1 MPNLSAFRAWSQE
14 LYSTRTSPALTS
26 ATLSPVVIS
35 EGQPFPSTAPPTEKE
50 QRIALAV
57 VLISALL
64 FLSSVPF
71 ARVKLPELWAFIPI
85 YQSAL
90 ALNDLVTGTL
100 LLTQFTYL
108 RSRALL
114 VLACGYFFTCAMV
127 VVHAASFPGLFAPA
141 GLLTG
146 GPQTTAWLYAFWHFG
161 FPIAVIAY
169 VHLKDHTNGAETV
182 HSPTG
187 SAILYGLGVVGAVV
201 VGLTLIATAGHPLL
215 PEVMSGNG
223 YTRALPIV
231 VAAICLL
238 SLVALVRLWQSPRR
252 CTIDLWLMVSLV
264 AWIFD
269 IALSALLNAGRFD
282 LGFYLG
288 RFYGLLAAAFVL
300 IALLARTGELYAR
313 LAQLLDAEQTEHR
326 RESALR
332 QRIFDTSLD
341 LILLVDRQGIV
352 QQISPSVRSIL
363 GYEPDAMI
371 GRSAIEYLH
380 HEDLE
385 KTRHEMRKATRGE
398 LQVSF
403 DCRYVHK
410 DGRIVPLSWKG
421 LWSEPDQQH
430 FFVGRDVTERVG
442 LERQLRQA
450 QKMEAIG
457 QLTGGIAH
465 DFNNILAV
473 IIGMAELTAAAVAK
487 DPKVLAMVKQIDESA
502 ERGAQLVLRML
513 AFARKQ
519 PLEPRILDM
528 NDTIQHSVAILE
540 RTLGEHITMRAVLSE
555 DLWQATADPS
565 QLEDAILNL
574 AVNARDAM
582 PNGGRL
588 VIETA
593 NAQLDEAYAAQHA
606 DVTAGDYVVITVTDS
621 GTGMSPD
628 VIERVFEPFFTTKEV
643 GRGTGLG
650 LSMVYG
656 FVKQS
661 RGHVKIYSEVGHGT
675 SIRLY
680 FPRAIQPSVSVTVGA
695 ASAELPKG
703 RETVLVVEDDAAV
716 RGMAVNVLEKLGY
729 DVRQAADGKSAFEI
743 LRAETHVDL
752 LFTDMVMPNGM
763 NGHELIRAA
772 RNLRP
777 DLKVLLTSGYSEQ
790 FINTSDDA
798 PTARLLNKPYRREA
812 LATAVREVLSGIDRQ
827 GLLEGSESRLG
838 LPPAGEP
845 RVRTAKAAE

>member
-1 MPNLSAFRAWSQE
+1 MSLMPTVTAFRAWSQE
-14 LYSTRTSPALTS
+14 FYATKVNLGLRPAT
-26 ATLSPVVIS
+26 VIVS
-35 EGQPFPSTAPPTEKE
+35 EGQPFPSTAPPTAKE
-50 QRIALAV
+50 VRLAIAV
-57 VLISALL
+57 VLVSAVL
-64 FLSSVPF
+64 FLVSVPF
-71 ARVKLPELWAFIPI
+71 ARAKLPEFWAFIPI

-100 LLTQFTYL
+100 LLTQFSHL

-127 VVHAASFPGLFAPA
+127 AVHAASFPGLFAPA

-169 VHLKDHTNGAETV
+169 VHAKDNTSRADRV
-182 HSPTG
+182 HNSART
-187 SAILYGLGVVGAVV
+187 AILYGFGVVGAAVA
-201 VGLTLIATAGHPLL
+201 GLTLLTTAGHSLL

-223 YTRALPIV
+223 YTRALPVV

-238 SLVALVRLWQSPRR
+238 SLVALVQLWRSPRR
-252 CTIDLWLMVSLV
+252 STIDLWLMVSLV

-288 RFYGLLAAAFVL
+288 RFYGLLAATFVL
-300 IALLARTGELYAR
+300 IALLVKTGELYAK
-313 LAQLLDAEQTEHR
+313 LAHLLDAEQTEHR
-326 RESALR
+326 RESAMR
-332 QRIFDTSLD
+332 QRIFETSLD
-341 LILLVDRQGIV
+341 LILVVDRQGNV
-352 QQISPSVRSIL
+352 KQVSPSVRTIL
-363 GYEPDAMI
+363 GYEPSAMI
-371 GRSAIEYLH
+371 GRSAIEYLY

-385 KTRHEMRKATRGE
+385 RTRNEMRNGARGS
-398 LQVSF
+398 LRSAF

-430 FFVGRDVTERVG
+430 FFVGRDVTERIG
-442 LERQLRQA
+442 LEQQLRQA

-473 IIGMAELTAAAVAK
+473 IIGMAELTSAAVAK
-487 DPKVLAMVKQIDESA
+487 DPKVLAMVQQIDESA
-502 ERGAQLVLRML
+502 ERGAQLVQRML

-519 PLEPRILDM
+519 PLEPRLLDM
-528 NDTIQHSVAILE
+528 NATIQHSVAILE
-540 RTLGEHITMRAVLSE
+540 RTLGEHITVRTVLSD
-555 DLWQATADPS
+555 DLWPAMADPS
-565 QLEDAILNL
+565 QLEDTILNL

-582 PNGGRL
+582 PTGGRL
-588 VIETA
+588 MIETF
-593 NAQLDEAYAAQHA
+593 NTQLDEIYAAQHA
-606 DVTAGDYVVITVTDS
+606 DLATGDYVVLNVTDS

-661 RGHVKIYSEVGHGT
+661 RGHIKIYSEVGHGT

-680 FPRAIQPSVSVTVGA
+680 FPRAAQLTVA
-695 ASAELPKG
+695 ARATVPVSAELPRG

-716 RGMAVNVLEKLGY
+716 RGMAVNVLEGLGY
-729 DVRQAADGKSAFEI
+729 GVRQAADGKSAFEM
-743 LRAETHVDL
+743 LRAETNIDL

-763 NGHELIRAA
+763 NGQDLIRAA
-772 RNLRP
+772 RTLRP
-777 DLKVLLTSGYSEQ
+777 DVKVLLTSGYSEQ
-790 FINTSDDA
+790 FIKASDDA
-798 PTARLLNKPYRREA
+798 PNVRLLNKPYRREA
-812 LATAVREVLSGIDRQ
+812 LASAVRDVLSGV
-827 GLLEGSESRLG
+827 S
-838 LPPAGEP
+838 
-845 RVRTAKAAE
+845 